1 VRVLHGQVHNIRWD
15 ICNPPRA
22 APGFWVSSSVLP
34 LSQSPVPPSPLPCV
48 CPARESIAH
57 HQTVL
62 DNALLLQAIAGA
74 DGIDDRQQAGCPFP
88 SDVPDYPALAKQGVK
103 GLKIGIL
110 SEGLDR
116 PLADKRV
123 SELVIKAAEA
133 LRELGAEVEE
143 VSVPFHKEA
152 PDVWAVSGLSG
163 FGLSTRLSARN

>member
-1 VRVLHGQVHNIRWD
+1 M
-15 ICNPPRA
+15 
-22 APGFWVSSSVLP
+22 
-34 LSQSPVPPSPLPCV
+34 
-48 CPARESIAH
+48 PARGPIAH
-57 HQTVL
+57 PQTVL

-88 SDVPDYPALAKQGVK
+88 SDVPDYPSLAKQGVK

-123 SELVIKAAEA
+123 SELVVKAAEA

-152 PDVWAVSGLSG
+152 PDVWAVSGFPLDSQPRNRSPRTRRGSG
-163 FGLSTRLSARN
+163 AHRARWTARCPASVAGLC

>member
-1 VRVLHGQVHNIRWD
+1 
-15 ICNPPRA
+15 
-22 APGFWVSSSVLP
+22 
-34 LSQSPVPPSPLPCV
+34 LPCV